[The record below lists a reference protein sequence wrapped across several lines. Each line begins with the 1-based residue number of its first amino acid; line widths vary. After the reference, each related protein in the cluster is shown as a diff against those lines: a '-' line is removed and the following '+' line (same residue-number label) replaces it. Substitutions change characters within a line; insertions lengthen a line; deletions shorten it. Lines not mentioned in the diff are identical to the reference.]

1 MMVRRQE
8 CDTYAGQTRG
18 GGRVGCRAG
27 WRTRLTVLAKPDP
40 DTHALP
46 MDAVTV
52 HAPDGGGGGGG
63 EATGGGGGGG
73 AFTGG
78 GGGGGDTTG
87 GGGGGGAFT
96 GGGGGGGDTTGGG
109 GGGGVTTGG
118 GGGGGVV
125 ATALLYQGVR

>member
-1 MMVRRQE
+1 MVRRQE
-8 CDTYAGQTRG
+8 CDTDAGQTRG

-52 HAPDGGGGGGG
+52 HAPDGGGGGG

-78 GGGGGDTTG
+78 GGGGGAFTG
-87 GGGGGGAFT
+87 GGGGGGVT
-96 GGGGGGGDTTGGG
+96 TGGGGGDTTGGG

-118 GGGGGVV
+118 GGAGVV
-125 ATALLYQGVR
+125 AAALLYQGVR